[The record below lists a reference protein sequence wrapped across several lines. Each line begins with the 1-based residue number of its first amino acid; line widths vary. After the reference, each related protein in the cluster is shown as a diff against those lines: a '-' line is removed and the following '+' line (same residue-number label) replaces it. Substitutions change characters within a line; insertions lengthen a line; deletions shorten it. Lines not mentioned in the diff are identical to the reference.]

1 VTDAVKGKVAFITGA
16 ARGQGRAHAVRLA
29 EEGADIIAVDVCA
42 PIATVPYG
50 MPTLDDLAETASL
63 VRSTGQRVVTAEAD
77 VRDLATLSQAVAAGV
92 QELGRLDIVVAN
104 AGISTTAP
112 TLDMTEEMWTTM
124 LDINLTG
131 VWKTLKAAVPYVVRG
146 GRGGSVVITSSIAT
160 EIAHENTAH
169 YTASKHGLVGLMR
182 VMAKELAPQNIRVN
196 SLHPTTV
203 GTGMVLNDTIYRLF
217 RPDLEHPTRD
227 DFLQAAQTINAL
239 PVPMLEPIDV
249 AHAVV
254 YLVSDAGRYITGTA
268 QVLDAGASL

>member
-42 PIATVPYG
+42 PIPTVPYG
-50 MPTLDDLAETASL
+50 MPTPDDLSETASL
-63 VRSTGQRVVTAEAD
+63 VRSTGRRVVTAQAD
-77 VRDLATLSQAVAAGV
+77 VRDLATLTEAVTAGV
-92 QELGRLDIVVAN
+92 QELGRLDIVIAN
-104 AGISTTAP
+104 AGISTTASS
-112 TLDMTEEMWTTM
+112 LDMTEEMWTTM

-131 VWKTLKAAVPYVVRG
+131 VWKTLKATVPHVVQG

-217 RPDLEHPTRD
+217 RPDLENPTRD
-227 DFLQAAQTINAL
+227 DFLQAAQSINAL
-239 PVPMLEPIDV
+239 PVPMLEPIDI
-249 AHAVV
+249 AHAVI
-254 YLVSDAGRYITGTA
+254 YLVSDAGRYITGTT